1 MLYPS
6 QGELTVRITPFHAEK
21 SGKPAPAKVMEQ
33 AFLQTIPPQAVV
45 MKPEGYR
52 LAGFRVRFFENR
64 ETEGGQNMHHIYAGY
79 FAKGELLSVN
89 VFGRSRE
96 ECMEALDILQTLQ
109 KRGGQ
114 EQG

>member
-1 MLYPS
+1 
-6 QGELTVRITPFHAEK
+6 
-21 SGKPAPAKVMEQ
+21 
-33 AFLQTIPPQAVV
+33 
-45 MKPEGYR
+45 
-52 LAGFRVRFFENR
+52 
-64 ETEGGQNMHHIYAGY
+64 MHHIYAGY

-96 ECMEALDILQTLQ
+96 ECMEAVDILQTLQ